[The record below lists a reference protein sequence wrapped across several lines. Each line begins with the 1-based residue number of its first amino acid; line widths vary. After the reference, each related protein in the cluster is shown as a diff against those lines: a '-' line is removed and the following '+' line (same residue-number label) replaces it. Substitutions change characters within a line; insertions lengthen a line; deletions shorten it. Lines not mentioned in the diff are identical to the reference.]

1 MGAKSFKFAIE
12 QGVSVLQ
19 VFERCRALV
28 RSVSLG
34 WFFMGAKSFKFAME
48 EGVSVL
54 QAFERSRALM
64 RSVSLGRV
72 IVNWLLATM
81 EELLLAEA
89 SKAFLESSRVGSK
102 AFITKRFVNK
112 LGR

>member
-1 MGAKSFKFAIE
+1 
-12 QGVSVLQ
+12 
-19 VFERCRALV
+19 
-28 RSVSLG
+28 
-34 WFFMGAKSFKFAME
+34 
-48 EGVSVL
+48 
-54 QAFERSRALM
+54 M

>member
-48 EGVSVL
+48 EGFQYYKLSKGVGPSCVL
-54 QAFERSRALM
+54 YP
-64 RSVSLGRV
+64 
-72 IVNWLLATM
+72 
-81 EELLLAEA
+81 
-89 SKAFLESSRVGSK
+89 
-102 AFITKRFVNK
+102 
-112 LGR
+112 